1 MNAYAITALPEI
13 APVWHCLLVAPQKEM
28 ATREHLRANG
38 VYAFYPSREKRYTR
52 QGKTIRIER
61 PEVTGY
67 VFAQFRQR
75 PMWHVMKEK
84 RRLITGVL
92 GVNGVP
98 VEINRDVI
106 RHLQGLTLEAA
117 KLEEARKEMFRVRP
131 GDKATFA
138 DGPLKGFVVEVTDV
152 LGDMAKFAGVFGIRS
167 KADLSSLVRIMP
179 DEKSA
184 LNIGAN
190 AL

>member
-1 MNAYAITALPEI
+1 MNDSIFQSGPPI
-13 APVWHCLLVAPQKEM
+13 DPRWHCLLVQPGKER
-28 ATREHLRANG
+28 AVRGHLRAAG
-38 VYAFYPSREKRYTR
+38 VFAFYPSREMRR
-52 QGKTIRIER
+52 TIRGVVRRWER

-67 VFAQFRQR
+67 VFGRFSQQPRWF
-75 PMWHVMKEK
+75 VLKER

-92 GVNGVP
+92 GSGGAP
-98 VEINRDVI
+98 VEINPDVI

-117 KLEEARKEMFRVRP
+117 KLEEARREMFRVRP
-131 GDKATFA
+131 GDKAMFA
-138 DGPLKGFVVEVTDV
+138 GGPLKGFVVEVTDV
-152 LGDMAKFAGVFGIRS
+152 LADVAMLTGLFGFKS